1 MFKIKLL
8 SSLFAHQKLSH
19 IICYGYFFISQ
30 LVINQLNIIKM
41 SKVAILNGEKMI
53 LPKYAKYGGM
63 YGIFTTEGFITWGG
77 DNAQDLQI
85 EEIKYDGFFQ
95 INTDDEFIKLPYP
108 IFN

>member
-1 MFKIKLL
+1 MLW
-8 SSLFAHQKLSH
+8 LFFYYH
-19 IICYGYFFISQ
+19 I
-30 LVINQLNIIKM
+30 INQLNIIKM
-41 SKVAILNGEKMI
+41 NKVAILNGEKMI

-63 YGIFTTEGFITWGG
+63 YGIFTTEGFVTWGG

-95 INTDDEFIKLPYP
+95 INTDDEFSKLPYP